1 MEWRRIIVDSRY
13 RTADS
18 PSASDFHIDLPYAVN
33 IPAGSQ
39 LFLDGVVLSNSFP
52 VVGAGR
58 DKVYVQEEVV
68 GGGTFLRSIT
78 VPHGSYNATTLASS
92 VAVHLNAGTHLAGTY
107 STAVE
112 HGIMTISND
121 SDLPT
126 QGKTRIF
133 SRSAADKAYLK
144 DNLPGYVDE
153 NMMETLGIWETPV
166 LTDGTSYVHSG
177 QSLTGHFL
185 DLAPVKQAHIHSPG
199 LGEQSTLTLGGA
211 TDVVRRVLLARN
223 PVQGEICV
231 DTLSTAL
238 SAVHFD
244 ADTTL
249 SRLHFRICD
258 YTGALLP
265 LSNHEISW
273 EIIIQRP

>member
-13 RTADS
+13 RTLDS
-18 PSASDFHIDLPYAVN
+18 PSASDFFIDLPYAVN

-52 VVGAGR
+52 VIGAGR
-58 DKVYVQEEVV
+58 DKIYVQEEVV
-68 GGGTFLRSIT
+68 GGGTFLRTIT
-78 VPHGSYNATTLASS
+78 LPHGSYNASTLAAA
-92 VAVHLNAGTHLAGTY
+92 VQVHLNAGTHLGGTY
-107 STAVE
+107 TTAVE
-112 HGIMTISND
+112 HGIMTTSND
-121 SDLPT
+121 SNQST

-144 DNLPGYVDE
+144 DNIPGYLDE
-153 NMMETLGIWETPV
+153 NMMETLGLWETPV
-166 LTDGTSYVHSG
+166 LTDGTSYIHSG

-211 TDVVRRVLLARN
+211 TDVIRRVLLARN
-223 PVQGEICV
+223 PVQGDIVV
-231 DTLSTAL
+231 DTLSTTL

-258 YTGALLP
+258 YAGALLP